1 MDLFDTQTLASI
13 TANLIQTTAREVA
26 TLATTPASTIPETV
40 SSTPEALIS
49 SVKLDDISGNGY
61 NDDSLVVAQELREL
75 GNISTSLQV
84 KTYIIEICS

>member
-84 KTYIIEICS
+84 KTLHH